1 MSEAVS
7 TLDDVI
13 RALES
18 QKRELKGLREL
29 VLAYNPRIREFEDRL
44 DGVERQLSALN
55 TRMDNAEARPDPI
68 EDQLVNLERADA
80 SQVERI
86 EALEARGPGEND
98 RDEEVRRALDGLN
111 GALVGLRADLD
122 QLRKAVQGSGE

>member
-13 RALES
+13 RALEAH
-18 QKRELKGLREL
+18 KRELKGLREL

-86 EALEARGPGEND
+86 AAIEARSPANVE

-122 QLRKAVQGSGE
+122 GLRKAVQGSGE